1 VSRSVPIIHPLN
13 YYRTPRTGQ
22 LVIDKAAATRFIKNA
37 IAQANDTISTNAS
50 DPGPGPSTTSH
61 SHTHFGDE
69 SGNGNANDKAHDVR
83 APAKITEKMLS
94 DVNVLQRSWVF
105 AYKSCLFHQTIDF
118 ATKIF
123 SVVLLRYPR
132 LFFFLNPAT
141 QTQQQRQQQVSSN
154 GLALP
159 SSSNPYHCTS
169 GLVLAGPGPV
179 TAATTTNSL

>member
-94 DVNVLQRSWVF
+94 DVNVLQRS
-105 AYKSCLFHQTIDF
+105 
-118 ATKIF
+118 
-123 SVVLLRYPR
+123 
-132 LFFFLNPAT
+132 
-141 QTQQQRQQQVSSN
+141 
-154 GLALP
+154 
-159 SSSNPYHCTS
+159 
-169 GLVLAGPGPV
+169 
-179 TAATTTNSL
+179 